1 MKKAIALL
9 VLAVLVSG
17 CVSMTVNES
26 GKSISPVGKT
36 YYTKINIW
44 YKYPDKIKST
54 NNIDGTFLSL
64 GTKVKIVEFD
74 GGKVKFIDTNREQF
88 YTIIFVRKHTPMT
101 SQELFDRYFSENNIM
116 DVNGEFNKFTSKE
129 QEGIKKGR
137 IFPGM
142 SKKAVLMT
150 LGYPPNHKT
159 PNLQGNI
166 WLYWGRRVV
175 FLVYFRDDV
184 VEKSDSEMRMSPFE
198 TRWQQHNESLT
209 SDDATTGSSGI

>member
-1 MKKAIALL
+1 MKKIVVLLALV
-9 VLAVLVSG
+9 VLLSG
-17 CVSMTVNES
+17 CASVSINE
-26 GKSISPVGKT
+26 GGVSINPVGKI

-64 GTKVKIVEFD
+64 GTKVKILEFD
-74 GGKVKFIDTNREQF
+74 SGKVKFIDIARDQF
-88 YTIIFVRKHTPMT
+88 YTIIFVKKHTPMT
-101 SQELFDRYFSENNIM
+101 SQELFNRYFSENNIM
-116 DVNGEFNKFTSKE
+116 DTNGEFNKVTSKE

-142 SKKAVLMT
+142 SKKAVLLT

-159 PNLQGNI
+159 PSLEGNI

-175 FLVYFRDDV
+175 FSVYFRDSL
-184 VEKSDSEMRMSPFE
+184 VEKSDSEMQMSPFE

-209 SDDATTGSSGI
+209 GDNVTTGSSGI